1 MDKQASRFLDAY
13 NEIDKWLRKILKA
26 DKRMSFYNLVE
37 DASNPKKVP
46 PQHAGVVGYY
56 KDDLKG
62 YGDLRNA
69 IVHEHRNDE
78 VIATPHLKAVE
89 ELETIRKRLLRSA
102 ANSVPFYQNCSAM
115 YSRRPHRDSC

>member
-46 PQHAGVVGYY
+46 PS
-56 KDDLKG
+56 
-62 YGDLRNA
+62 
-69 IVHEHRNDE
+69 
-78 VIATPHLKAVE
+78 TPE
-89 ELETIRKRLLRSA
+89 
-102 ANSVPFYQNCSAM
+102 
-115 YSRRPHRDSC
+115 